1 MDEDLEFELVN
12 NTGQGQVLEVGQRKE
27 IDIPITAIQGLRCV
41 HTCPTEQTEGFAGTM
56 TLNFKHCQAKLSS
69 R

>member
-12 NTGQGQVLEVGQRKE
+12 YPGQGKVLEVGQRKE
-27 IDIPITAIQGLRCV
+27 IDSPITATQGLRCV
-41 HTCPTEQTEGFAGTM
+41 HTCPAEQTEGFAGTM
-56 TLNFKHCQAKLSS
+56 TLNFKRCQAKLNN